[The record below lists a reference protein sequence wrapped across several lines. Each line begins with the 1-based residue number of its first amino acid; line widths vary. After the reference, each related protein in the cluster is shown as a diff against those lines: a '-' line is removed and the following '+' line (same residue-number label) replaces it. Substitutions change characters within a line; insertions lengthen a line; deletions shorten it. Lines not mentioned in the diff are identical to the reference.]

1 MLKTWMA
8 GHRRAEATPFFE
20 RLCPAMTDSF
30 VDMVPIMSSTIS
42 PLAPTTFPDMPGI
55 AGVKL
60 ATAAAGIRYKGRTD
74 VLLAIMD
81 KGTAVA
87 GLFTRSKCPS
97 APVEWCREKLARGT
111 RAGFARALVVNS
123 GNANA
128 FTGKTGKQAT
138 ALTATIAARAVGCEA
153 REVFLASTGVIGEPL
168 DGTKFDGVLS
178 DLAAQAAPGDWMD
191 AARAIMTTDTFP
203 KVATATV
210 KLGKAK
216 VTINGMAKGA
226 GMIAPDMAT
235 LLSFVFT
242 DAPISSA
249 ALQSLLKAGVED
261 TFNAVTI
268 DGDTSTSDTLLAFA
282 TGAAAADGAPRIS
295 RASDPRLKAF
305 TRAFRD
311 VLADLAEQ
319 VARDGEGARKLVEI
333 IVEGAVSKPSA
344 RRIAMSIANSP
355 LVKTAIAGEDA
366 NWGRVVMAVGKAG
379 EPADRDRLSI
389 SFNGVRVASKGAR
402 DPSYDE
408 AEVSAA
414 MKQPEIQIKVA
425 LGLGKGRDRVLTCDL
440 TKEYVAIN
448 GDYRS

>member
-1 MLKTWMA
+1 
-8 GHRRAEATPFFE
+8 
-20 RLCPAMTDSF
+20 
-30 VDMVPIMSSTIS
+30 MSTSVS
-42 PLAPTTFPDMPGI
+42 PLAPTTVPDMPVI
-55 AGVKL
+55 AGVRL
-60 ATAAAGIRYKGRTD
+60 ATAEAGIRYKNRTD

-87 GLFTRSKCPS
+87 GVFTRSKCPS
-97 APVEWCREKLARGT
+97 APVEWCRAKLKG
-111 RAGFARALVVNS
+111 GKARALVVNS

-128 FTGKTGKQAT
+128 FTGKTGRAST
-138 ALTATIAARAVGCEA
+138 ALTAKIAAKAVGCSES
-153 REVFLASTGVIGEPL
+153 EIFLASTGVIGEPL
-168 DGTKFDGVLS
+168 DATKFDGVLGR
-178 DLAAQAAPGDWMD
+178 LAASAEPGDYL
-191 AARAIMTTDTFP
+191 AAAKAIMTTDTFP

-235 LLSFVFT
+235 MLSFIFT
-242 DAPISSA
+242 DAPIAPA
-249 ALQSLLKAGVED
+249 ALQALLKAGVED

-282 TGAAAADGAPRIS
+282 TGAAAEHGAPKIS

-305 TRAFRD
+305 TKAFNQI
-311 VLADLAEQ
+311 LADLSEQ

-333 IVEGAVSKPSA
+333 TVEGARTKASA
-344 RRIAMSIANSP
+344 RKIAMSIANSP

-379 EPADRDRLSI
+379 EPADRDKLSI
-389 SFNGVRVASKGAR
+389 SFNGIRVARSGAR
-402 DPSYDE
+402 DPDYDE
-408 AEVSAA
+408 AQVSEA
-414 MKQPEIQIKVA
+414 MKAPEIAIKVS

>member
-1 MLKTWMA
+1 LQTSA
-8 GHRRAEATPFFE
+8 R
-20 RLCPAMTDSF
+20 
-30 VDMVPIMSSTIS
+30 IMSTKVS
-42 PLAPTTFPDMPGI
+42 PLAPTNVPDMPVI
-55 AGVKL
+55 DGVRL

-74 VLLAIMD
+74 VLLMLLDPA
-81 KGTAVA
+81 TTVA
-87 GLFTRSKCPS
+87 GVFTRSKCAS
-97 APVEWCREKLARGT
+97 APVEWCRDKLKGRK
-111 RAGFARALVVNS
+111 ARALVVNS

-128 FTGKTGKQAT
+128 FTGKTGREACAFT
-138 ALTATIAARAVGCEA
+138 ARIAAKAIGC
-153 REVFLASTGVIGEPL
+153 RPDDIFLASTGVIGEPL
-168 DGTKFDGVLS
+168 NAQAFDGVMDALVA
-178 DLAAQAAPGDWMD
+178 DAKGEGWLD

-203 KVATATV
+203 KVATAQAR
-210 KLGKAK
+210 LGKAT
-216 VTINGMAKGA
+216 VTINGIAKGA

-235 LLSFVFT
+235 MLSFVFT
-242 DAPISSA
+242 DAPIA
-249 ALQSLLKAGVED
+249 APVLQALLKETVVD

-282 TGAAAADGAPRIS
+282 TGTAAARGAPRIS
-295 RASDPRLKAF
+295 KASDPRLKAF
-305 TRAFRD
+305 RKAFAA

-333 IVEGAVSKPSA
+333 EVDGAVSKTSA

-379 EPADRDRLSI
+379 EPADRDKLAI
-389 SFNGVRVASKGAR
+389 WFGGIRVAHKGMR

-408 AEVSAA
+408 AKVSAI
-414 MKQPEIQIKVA
+414 MKEPRISLKVA
-425 LGLGKGRDRVLTCDL
+425 LGLGRGRDRVLTCDL

>member
-1 MLKTWMA
+1 
-8 GHRRAEATPFFE
+8 
-20 RLCPAMTDSF
+20 
-30 VDMVPIMSSTIS
+30 
-42 PLAPTTFPDMPGI
+42 
-55 AGVKL
+55 L
-60 ATAAAGIRYKGRTD
+60 ATAAAGIRYQGRTD
-74 VLLAIMD
+74 VMLAVLD
-81 KGTAVA
+81 PGTAVA
-87 GLFTRSKCPS
+87 GVFTRSKCAS
-97 APVEWCREKLARGT
+97 APVEWCLVRLKGRT
-111 RAGFARALVVNS
+111 ARALLVNS

-128 FTGKTGKQAT
+128 FTGRTGREACAFT
-138 ALTATIAARAVGCEA
+138 ARLAAKAVGC
-153 REVFLASTGVIGEPL
+153 RPHEVFLASTGVIGEPL
-168 DGTKFDGVLS
+168 DASAFDGVMDRLVA
-178 DLAAQAAPGDWMD
+178 DAQADGRWLD

-203 KVATATV
+203 KLATASA
-210 KLGKAK
+210 KLGKAT
-216 VTINGMAKGA
+216 VTINGFAKGA

-235 LLSFVFT
+235 MLAFVFT
-242 DAPISSA
+242 DAPIAAA
-249 ALQSLLKAGVED
+249 ALQTLLSEAVTD

-282 TGAAAADGAPRIS
+282 TGAAAARGAPNIGK
-295 RASDPRLKAF
+295 AGDARLKGFRKAF
-305 TRAFRD
+305 TA

-333 IVEGAVSKPSA
+333 TVEGAVSKTSA

-355 LVKTAIAGEDA
+355 LVKTAVAGEDA

-379 EPADRDRLSI
+379 EPADRDKLSI
-389 SFNGVRVASKGAR
+389 WFNGIRVAHKGAR

-414 MKQPEIQIKVA
+414 MKAQTIALKVA